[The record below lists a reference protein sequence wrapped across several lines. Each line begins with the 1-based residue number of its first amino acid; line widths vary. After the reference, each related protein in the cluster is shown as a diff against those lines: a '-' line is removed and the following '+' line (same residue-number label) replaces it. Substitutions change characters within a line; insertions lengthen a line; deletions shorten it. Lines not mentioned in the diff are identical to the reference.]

1 MPHELA
7 LLPYTYEALEP
18 YLDERT
24 MRMHHEK
31 HHAAY
36 LHGLNQA
43 ITGTEFE
50 DEDLAK
56 LLGRLYQV
64 PADIRGT
71 VRNSGGGHANH
82 ILFWDTMSPDGGGFP
97 DGELAAKID
106 AGFGTFD
113 RFRELFGKV
122 SLGLCGSGWGWLV
135 LKLDGNLGIYST
147 PNQDNPYMQTG
158 DVPLLGLDLWEHAYY
173 LKYQNRR
180 AEYVRSWWNVVS
192 WKTVARRYV
201 AAMDTMNN
209 KTARRKPA
217 VS

>member
-1 MPHELA
+1 MPHKLPP
-7 LLPYTYEALEP
+7 LPYAYAALEP

-24 MRMHHEK
+24 LRIHHEK

-36 LHGLNQA
+36 VHGLNQA
-43 ITGTEFE
+43 IAGTEFE
-50 DEDLAK
+50 DVDLAK

-64 PADIRGT
+64 PADVRGT

-82 ILFWDTMSPDGGGFP
+82 SLFWDTMSPDGGGVP
-97 DGELAAKID
+97 DGELAAAIG
-106 AGFGTFD
+106 ASFGTLD
-113 RFRELFGKV
+113 QFRELFGKV
-122 SLGLCGSGWGWLV
+122 ALGRFGSGWGWLV
-135 LKLDGNLGIYST
+135 LKLDGNLGVYST

-180 AEYVRSWWNVVS
+180 AEYIRAWWNVVS
-192 WKTVARRYV
+192 WKTVAQHYE
-201 AAMDTMNN
+201 AAMDT
-209 KTARRKPA
+209 T